1 MCGIYGI
8 YQLDGAP
15 APAQWLPRMG
25 AVTRHRGPDDE
36 GAHADGRCAI
46 GMRRLSIIDLAG
58 GHQPIANEDES
69 LVVVCNGEIYNFREL
84 RRELEARGRRFKTHS
99 DSEVVLH
106 GYAEWG
112 EGFVDRLNGM
122 YGFALWDAR
131 AQTLLVGRDRL
142 GIKPI
147 YYLNDGRRV
156 AFASEA
162 KALLELPGVDA
173 AVDPAALAA
182 YLELGY
188 VPAPLSILRGIRKLP
203 IGALLKVGPEGVAVR
218 STWQPPTAVDPVPSA
233 QEWAQLVRAR
243 LEESVRMQMVS
254 DVPIGAFLSGG
265 IDSSTVL
272 AFMARHSAEPV
283 KTYSI
288 GFDGGAAERFYN
300 ELDYARQVA
309 AQFGTDHHEILVRPD
324 VVALLPKLLWHM
336 DEPIA
341 DSAFVTTY
349 LVAEFARRDVK
360 VILSGVG
367 GDELFGGY
375 RRYLGEHYLRYLEW
389 LPDAA
394 RRGAAW
400 LADKLPADRHSRWL
414 NYSRLA
420 KQFLASADQPFAERY
435 RAYVGV
441 FAPGESAQLL
451 NGTPIERFDALAHA
465 FEAIGGDDPL
475 ARMFGAD
482 ALTQLPDDLLLLT
495 DKMTMATS
503 LECRVP
509 LLDHELVELAARI
522 PARIKVA
529 GGELKALL
537 KQALADVLPREI
549 LYRSKRGFGAPMGAW
564 LKGALAPLLAQ
575 ALSRA
580 SVERR
585 GLLAYAPIAKLI
597 EDHRA
602 NRIDGTDRLLAL
614 LNLEVWC
621 RVYLDRRSSADVAE
635 ELKEA
640 VA

>member
-8 YQLDGAP
+8 YQLDGAR
-15 APAQWLPRMG
+15 APVEWLARMG
-25 AVTRHRGPDDE
+25 RVTVHRGPDDE
-36 GAHADGRCAI
+36 GAFAAGRCAI

-58 GHQPIANEDES
+58 GHQPIANDDES

-84 RRELEARGRRFKTHS
+84 RRELQAAGCRFKTHS
-99 DSEVVLH
+99 DTEVVLH
-106 GYAEWG
+106 AYARWG
-112 EGFVDRLNGM
+112 ERFVERLNGM
-122 YGFALWDAR
+122 FGFAVWDAR
-131 AQTLLVGRDRL
+131 SQTLLVGRDRL

-147 YYLNDGRRV
+147 YYLDDGRRV
-156 AFASEA
+156 IFASEA
-162 KALLELPGVDA
+162 KALLEVPGVTAD
-173 AVDPAALAA
+173 VDPSALAA

-188 VPAPLSILRGIRKLP
+188 APAPLSMFRGIRKLP
-203 IGALLKVGPEGVAVR
+203 IGSVMTLSPGGLRIDAYWRPPTRVTEGV
-218 STWQPPTAVDPVPSA
+218 PPT
-233 QEWAQLVRAR
+233 EWARRVRER
-243 LEESVRMQMVS
+243 LEESVRMQMVA

-265 IDSSTVL
+265 IDSSAVL
-272 AFMARHSAEPV
+272 AFMARHSAQPV

-300 ELDYARQVA
+300 ELAYARQVA
-309 AQFGTDHHEILVRPD
+309 RRFGTDHHEILVRPD
-324 VVALLPKLLWHM
+324 VVQLLPKLLWHM

-375 RRYLGEHYLRYLEW
+375 RRYLGEHYMRYLNW
-389 LPDAA
+389 LPAAA
-394 RRGAAW
+394 RRGAAR
-400 LADKLPADRHSRWL
+400 LADRLPSDRHSRWL
-414 NYSRLA
+414 NYARLA
-420 KQFLASADQPFAERY
+420 KNFIAAAELPFTERY

-441 FAPGESAQLL
+441 FDAGAAAELMRAPPQRR
-451 NGTPIERFDALAHA
+451 IDAIGAA
-465 FEAIGGDDPL
+465 FEAADGEDAL
-475 ARMFGAD
+475 ARMFAVD
-482 ALTQLPDDLLLLT
+482 AHTQLPDDLLLLT
-495 DKMTMATS
+495 DKMTMASS

-509 LLDHELVELAARI
+509 LLDHELVELAAQI
-522 PARIKVA
+522 PASVKVR

-537 KQALADVLPREI
+537 KRALADVLPREI
-549 LYRSKRGFGAPMGAW
+549 LYRTKRGFGAPMGAW
-564 LKGALAPLLAQ
+564 MKGALSDMLAG
-575 ALSRA
+575 ALSRQ
-580 SVERR
+580 SVQAR
-585 GLLAYAPIAKLI
+585 GLLNYAPVARLI

-614 LNLEVWC
+614 LNLEIWC

>member
-1 MCGIYGI
+1 MCGIHGI
-8 YQLDGAP
+8 YQLDGAR
-15 APAQWLPRMG
+15 APVEWLAKMG
-25 AVTRHRGPDDE
+25 RVTAHRGPDDE
-36 GAHADGRCAI
+36 GAFAAGRCAI

-58 GHQPIANEDES
+58 GHQPIANEDGS

-84 RRELEARGRRFKTHS
+84 RRELQALGCRFKTHS
-99 DSEVVLH
+99 DTEVVLH
-106 GYAEWG
+106 AYAAWG

-122 YGFALWDAR
+122 FGFALWDAR

-142 GIKPI
+142 GVKPI
-147 YYLNDGRRV
+147 YYLDDGRRV

-162 KALLELPGVDA
+162 KALLEVPGVTA
-173 AVDPAALAA
+173 EVDPTALAA

-203 IGALLKVGPEGVAVR
+203 IGSVMKLSPEGVRVD
-218 STWQPPTAVDPVPSA
+218 SYWQPPTAVVDRIAPE
-233 QEWAQLVRAR
+233 EWARRVRAR

-272 AFMARHSAEPV
+272 AFMARHSNEPV

-309 AQFGTDHHEILVRPD
+309 QLFKTDHHEILVRPD
-324 VVALLPKLLWHM
+324 VVHLLPKLLWHM

-375 RRYLGEHYLRYLEW
+375 RRYLGEHYMRYLNW
-389 LPDAA
+389 LPGAA
-394 RRGAAW
+394 KRGAAR
-400 LADKLPADRHSRWL
+400 LAEKLPSDRHSKWL
-414 NYSRLA
+414 NYARLA
-420 KQFLASADQPFAERY
+420 KNFLSAAELPFTERY

-441 FAPGESAQLL
+441 FGTGEAAELMRDPSAQ
-451 NGTPIERFDALAHA
+451 RFDALAAA
-465 FEAIGGDDPL
+465 FAATGGTDPL
-475 ARMFGAD
+475 ARMFAVD
-482 ALTQLPDDLLLLT
+482 AHTQLADDLLLLT

-509 LLDHELVELAARI
+509 LLDHELVELAAQI
-522 PARIKVA
+522 PASIKVS
-529 GGELKALL
+529 GGELKALM
-537 KQALADVLPREI
+537 KKALADVLPREI
-549 LYRSKRGFGAPMGAW
+549 LYRTKRGFGAPMGAW
-564 LKGALAPLLAQ
+564 MKGALSELLDS
-575 ALSRA
+575 ALSRESIEA
-580 SVERR
+580 R
-585 GLLAYAPIAKLI
+585 GLLNYAPVQRLI
-597 EDHRA
+597 GDHRA
-602 NRIDGTDRLLAL
+602 SRVDGTDKLLAL
-614 LNLEVWC
+614 LNLEIWC
-621 RVYLDRRSSADVAE
+621 RVFLDRRASADVAE